1 MNDNIKMS
9 TAILEAFDDGIYVM
23 NQDLVVEY
31 MNNAMIAEFGQGVG
45 KKCHELIN
53 QMDEKCPWCRSDEIF
68 EGKKIS
74 REVYVPLVDK
84 TYYLTELPF

>member
-31 MNNAMIAEFGQGVG
+31 MN
-45 KKCHELIN
+45 
-53 QMDEKCPWCRSDEIF
+53 
-68 EGKKIS
+68 
-74 REVYVPLVDK
+74 
-84 TYYLTELPF
+84 